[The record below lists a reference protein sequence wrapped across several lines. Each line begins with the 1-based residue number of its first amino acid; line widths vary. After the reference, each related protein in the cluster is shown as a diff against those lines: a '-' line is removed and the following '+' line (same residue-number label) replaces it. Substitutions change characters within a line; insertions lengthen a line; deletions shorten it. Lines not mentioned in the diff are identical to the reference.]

1 VKGPE
6 QIGQINVYAQTENI
20 KSAMGPYCRQYQST
34 VCFFSPPLAYGPTKM
49 CLVMFRH
56 ILVLPRHKFCS
67 YNTLWACKKA
77 FALLFMKM
85 MHNFLNALKLHA
97 A

>member
-1 VKGPE
+1 
-6 QIGQINVYAQTENI
+6 
-20 KSAMGPYCRQYQST
+20 MGPYCGQNKST
-34 VCFFSPPLAYGPTKM
+34 VCFFSPLTALLADQDVSGD
-49 CLVMFRH
+49 VRH
-56 ILVLPRHKFCS
+56 ILVLPRHNFCS

-77 FALLFMKM
+77 FALMFMKM